1 MDKTT
6 EILKQKLENM
16 SREELDEKLSK
27 YKHLH
32 NTLPSAEEY
41 LELVDEIQRRNETN
55 QHIAKTRG
63 CGE

>member
-1 MDKTT
+1 
-6 EILKQKLENM
+6 M

-32 NTLPSAEEY
+32 NISPSAEEY

-55 QHIAKTRG
+55 QHIAKPRG